1 MLDKTQLLDEFFV
14 DVVAEMLN
22 IGMGSAAA
30 SLSEMVEE
38 EVILSVPSVE
48 FVTREYVA
56 ESIGKRTQ
64 GDVSGVVQR
73 FEGAFW
79 GDALLL
85 FPEEQSLELVR
96 AVLQNTMPLDDLTE
110 MQQESMTEIGNVIL
124 NACLSSL
131 ADVFNN
137 QIYGEIPEFVK
148 GSLNSVFD
156 VNNEQDKNKDLKEDI
171 VLFLNMKFSIKQK
184 NLNGYV
190 TFLMDINSV
199 AAFKENV
206 ENIVSV

>member
-1 MLDKTQLLDEFFV
+1 MSDKTQLVDDFFV

-48 FVTREYVA
+48 FVTREHVA

-64 GDVSGVVQR
+64 GDLSGVVQR

-85 FPEEQSLELVR
+85 FPEKQSLELVR
-96 AVLQNTMPLDDLTE
+96 AVLQNTIPLDDLTE

-156 VNNEQDKNKDLKEDI
+156 VNNEKDKKNDLKEDI

-184 NLNGYV
+184 NLDGYV

-199 AAFKENV
+199 AAFKANV
-206 ENIVSV
+206 ENIVGV

>member
-1 MLDKTQLLDEFFV
+1 MSDKTQLVDDFFV

-171 VLFLNMKFSIKQK
+171 VLFLNMQFSIKQK

-199 AAFKENV
+199 AAFKANV